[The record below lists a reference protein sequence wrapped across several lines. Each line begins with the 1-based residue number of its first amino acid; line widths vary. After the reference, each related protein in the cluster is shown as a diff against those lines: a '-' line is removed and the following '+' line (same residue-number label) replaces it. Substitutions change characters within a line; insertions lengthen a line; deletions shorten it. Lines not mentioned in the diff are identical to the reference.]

1 MTDKSL
7 TEEDFLE
14 IERQN
19 FIFMIKSLEKKCEE
33 LSSANK
39 SLNKQSVFFK
49 NQYIEEL
56 KKNKYLLT
64 IFKKEKETVN
74 KLISKILEILGK
86 K

>member
-33 LSSANK
+33 LSSINK
-39 SLNKQSVFFK
+39 SLNKQLVFFK

-56 KKNKYLLT
+56 KKNKYLLS
-64 IFKKEKETVN
+64 IFNKEKETVN

>member
-33 LSSANK
+33 LSSVNK
-39 SLNKQSVFFK
+39 SLNKQLVFFK

-56 KKNKYLLT
+56 KKNKYLLS
-64 IFKKEKETVN
+64 IFNKEKETVN